1 MVFKDDFYKNSILLL
16 WGCIQLC
23 GPAFAYY
30 VQGPQTDPQQ
40 HRERKK
46 YKNKIS
52 RFGYITTCPKSS
64 VLTFNF
70 SLCPL
75 KLILNFQYRLLKLQ
89 RSPSKPR
96 IQKQVL
102 CQFTFIFTTKENQ
115 SIFHVLSLCKDLSS
129 QEKTS
134 IPNQLTKLNF

>member
-16 WGCIQLC
+16 WGCIQLR

-102 CQFTFIFTTKENQ
+102 C
-115 SIFHVLSLCKDLSS
+115 HCLLSFS
-129 QEKTS
+129 QTRKISPHSMFCPFAKTC
-134 IPNQLTKLNF
+134 QARRKRAFLTK